1 MDEVL
6 LRYLTTEEVAEVF
19 AVRPKTVRAWIELG
33 ELAAVKLHRRWRVPP
48 AEVARVL
55 EGGSDRRGVR

>member
-6 LRYLTTEEVAEVF
+6 PRYLTTEEVAAVF
-19 AVRPKTVRAWIELG
+19 AVRPKTVRTWIELG
-33 ELAAVKLHRRWRVPP
+33 ELAAVRLHRQWRVAP

-55 EGGSDRRGVR
+55 EGGSRRRGA